1 MTAKNPLVS
10 KEQEMLMFANVDVII
25 TLSTN
30 LYEELDKL
38 EKQWHPLKTL
48 IGPAL
53 LSLQA
58 FFKIYLE
65 YCNQFYKGQTI
76 LKQIKGEPLVQQI
89 EKKLPLDIASYLI
102 KPVQRP
108 PKYELLLRDYL
119 KHMPE
124 THPDF
129 KNITLA
135 SKKYHEVNE
144 INNEAIARE
153 ARVERMFYLAK
164 LYDELLS
171 STR

>member
-1 MTAKNPLVS
+1 
-10 KEQEMLMFANVDVII
+10 MLMFANVDVII